1 MTSQQLALFLAAAE
15 HRSFSGAAR
24 ALELAQ
30 PSVSEAV
37 RRLEEDLG
45 VPLFARSRRGLE
57 LTEAGQALR
66 PYAERVVADLEAARD
81 SVSEVRELRG
91 GIASFGTFGTAG
103 HYLVTDLVAGFRRR
117 YPAVRVRVVGKNS
130 SEVADLVR
138 DGTLEAGLIVLPIDD
153 AGLDVRP
160 AVRDEILYVS
170 RDPRHVNRR
179 VGIERLA
186 SVPLI
191 LYDASFRWDDPTRRQ
206 LRERAQ
212 AAGIALEPAIEV
224 EELEAALDL
233 ARLGFGDTIVGRGQ
247 TIRRPLPRGLG
258 TARFADPIW
267 ETAAFVT
274 RRGAELSPAT
284 RAFVTLAEDRMS
296 ELRGLLG
303 KDALV

>member
-15 HRSFSGAAR
+15 HRSFSAAAR
-24 ALELAQ
+24 DLELAQ

-57 LTEAGQALR
+57 LTEAGRALR

-91 GIASFGTFGTAG
+91 GIAAFGTFGTAA

-117 YPAVRVRVVGKNS
+117 YPAVRVRVVGQNS
-130 SEVADLVR
+130 SEVADAVR
-138 DGTLEAGLIVLPIDD
+138 DGTLEAGLIVLPVDD
-153 AGLDVRP
+153 AGLEVRP
-160 AVRDEILYVS
+160 ALHDEILYVS
-170 RDPRHVNRR
+170 RDPRRIRQR
-179 VGIERLA
+179 VAIERLA
-186 SVPLI
+186 TVSLI
-191 LYDASFRWDDPTRRQ
+191 LYDARYRWDDPTRRQ

-212 AAGIALEPAIEV
+212 AAGIVLEPAIEV
-224 EELEAALDL
+224 EELEAALEL
-233 ARLGFGDTIVGRGQ
+233 ARLGFGDTIVGRSH

-258 TARFADPIW
+258 TARFKDPIW

-274 RRGAELSPAT
+274 RRGADLSPAT
-284 RAFVTLAEDRMS
+284 RAFMGLAENRMA
-296 ELRGLLG
+296 ELRAQLG
-303 KDALV
+303 KDAAV